1 MNGNM
6 SKKLDEQPCYAVS
19 EETIAGTQ
27 SCEKGFSCLKGQ
39 REDLCLVEYC
49 VNGKVHFIKC
59 LNEESC
65 PYQGTFGDGVICY
78 CPTRKELY
86 NKHGV

>member
-1 MNGNM
+1 M
-6 SKKLDEQPCYAVS
+6 SKKLDKQPCYNVS
-19 EETIAGTQ
+19 EETIARTQ
-27 SCEKGFSCLKGQ
+27 RCNKDFSCLKEK
-39 REDLCLVEYC
+39 REDLCQVESC

-59 LNEESC
+59 LNKESC
-65 PYQGTFGDGVICY
+65 VYQGTLGSGIVCY